1 MNELTLLESMKRGR
15 IPHAI
20 LIVGPE
26 GSGRHELARRM
37 CGAYCLETVSPIP
50 DEQLES
56 FPDYKEY
63 AFISMGDVRAI
74 EEDTA
79 AGAFSN
85 GRRAF
90 MLRDVHKMTGV
101 AQNAL
106 LKTLEEPPDNTLF
119 ILTGNEDGIEM
130 TIRSRCAIWR
140 MGSGSETEIAGKL
153 ILEQVLPKQA
163 ELAASLSDGIEGLAR
178 KMCDSPYFEFRDEV
192 IALVER
198 ALFGTISFVSGT
210 KFLQKTEVF
219 VIDLPKR
226 MLDEISENEEDEE
239 LDSEQE
245 KKRISKSNAPIALS
259 IMASLIRDAM
269 VADEGGRIMNT
280 DREELVRRICGNFT
294 KADILDIIKKILE
307 IQKDSVFNMNP
318 NLAVDSALTYMLMVR
333 ERKHK

>member
-1 MNELTLLESMKRGR
+1 MNERILLESMKRGR
-15 IPHAI
+15 IPHSI

-26 GSGRHELARRM
+26 GSGRHELGKRM

-50 DEQLES
+50 DERLDS

-63 AFISMGDVRAI
+63 ALISMADVRAI

-79 AGAFSN
+79 SGAFSN

-90 MLRDVHKMTGV
+90 LLRDVHKMTSA

-119 ILTGNEDGIEM
+119 VLTGNEDGIPR
-130 TIRSRCAIWR
+130 TILSRCAIWR
-140 MGSGSETEIAGKL
+140 LGAGSEEEIAGKL
-153 ILEQVLPKQA
+153 ILEQIVPKQA
-163 ELAASLSDGIEGLAR
+163 ELAASLSDGIAGLAK
-178 KMCDSPYFEFRDEV
+178 KMCDSPYFDFREGV
-192 IALVER
+192 ISLVED
-198 ALFGTISFVSGT
+198 ALFGSISFVSGT

-219 VIDLPKR
+219 ALDLPKR
-226 MLDEISENEEDEE
+226 MQDEISENEEDDEI
-239 LDSEQE
+239 DPEQE

-259 IMASLIRDAM
+259 VMASLIRDAM

-280 DREELVRRICGNFT
+280 DHEELVRRICGNFT
-294 KADILDIIKKILE
+294 KADILDMIKKILE
-307 IQKDSVFNMNP
+307 IQKDTIFNMNP

-333 ERKHK
+333 ERNHK

>member
-37 CGAYCLETVSPIP
+37 CGAYCLQSVSPIP
-50 DEQLES
+50 DEQLDS

-63 AFISMGDVRAI
+63 ALIGMGDVRAI

-79 AGAFSN
+79 AEAFSN

-90 MLRDVHKMTGV
+90 MLRDVHKMSNI

-119 ILTGNEDGIEM
+119 VLTGNEDGIEM
-130 TIRSRCAIWR
+130 TIRSRCAVIR
-140 MGSGSETEIAGKL
+140 MGAGSEREIADKL
-153 ILEQVLPKQA
+153 IREHVLPKKA
-163 ELAASLSDGIEGLAR
+163 DLAASLSDGIEGLAR
-178 KMCDSPYFEFRDEV
+178 KMCDSPYFEFREEV
-192 IALVER
+192 ISLMES

-219 VIDLPKR
+219 VMDLPKR
-226 MLDEISENEEDEE
+226 MLDELSENEEDDET
-239 LDSEQE
+239 DAEQE
-245 KKRISKSNAPIALS
+245 KKRISKTNAPIALS
-259 IMASLIRDAM
+259 VMVSLFRDAM

-280 DREELVRRICGNFT
+280 DHGELVSRICGNFT

-307 IQKDSVFNMNP
+307 IQKNTVFNMNP
-318 NLAVDSALTYMLMVR
+318 NLAVDSALTYMLTVR
-333 ERKHK
+333 ERNHK

>member
-37 CGAYCLETVSPIP
+37 CGAYCLETTSPIP
-50 DEQLES
+50 DERLDR
-56 FPDYKEY
+56 FPDYREY
-63 AFISMGDVRAI
+63 AFISMADVRAI

-79 AGAFSN
+79 SGAFSN

-119 ILTGNEDGIEM
+119 VLTGNEDGIEM

-140 MGSGSETEIAGKL
+140 MGAGSEQEIAGKL
-153 ILEQVLPKQA
+153 IREHVIPKDA

-178 KMCDSPYFEFRDEV
+178 KMCDSPYFEFREGV
-192 IALVER
+192 ISLVES
-198 ALFGTISFVSGT
+198 ALFGNVSFVSGT

-226 MLDEISENEEDEE
+226 MADDISENEVDAEIDEE
-239 LDSEQE
+239 LE

-259 IMASLIRDAM
+259 VMASLIRDAM
-269 VADEGGRIMNT
+269 VADEGGRLMNT
-280 DREELVRRICGNFT
+280 DHEELVRRICGNFT
-294 KADILDIIKKILE
+294 KADILDMIRKILE
-307 IQKDSVFNMNP
+307 IQKDTVFNMNP

-333 ERKHK
+333 ERNHK